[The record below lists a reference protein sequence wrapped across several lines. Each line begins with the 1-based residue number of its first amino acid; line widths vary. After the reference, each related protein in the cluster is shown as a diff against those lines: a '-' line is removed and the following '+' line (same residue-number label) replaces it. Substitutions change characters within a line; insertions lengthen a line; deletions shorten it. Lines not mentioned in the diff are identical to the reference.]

1 MALMTENMTSVCVCV
16 CVRVCVCVCVCE
28 CFCMKLIPSG
38 GQPGVFIFLGRGREG
53 YYTWLRAV

>member
-1 MALMTENMTSVCVCV
+1 MALMTENMTSVC
-16 CVRVCVCVCVCE
+16 VCVCVCVCE